1 MREGE
6 GRAMKKIRQQMR
18 VWMTKNMQLPAD
30 VMMDL
35 PRITMIGQLHI
46 YIENHR
52 GVLRFSNQELRL
64 LLKQG
69 QLLIKGDQF
78 VIKTI
83 LPEELLLEGRIDQVI
98 YLNEQ

>member
-1 MREGE
+1 
-6 GRAMKKIRQQMR
+6 MKKIKQQMR

-98 YLNEQ
+98 YLNE

>member
-1 MREGE
+1 M
-6 GRAMKKIRQQMR
+6 AKKWRQQLAR
-18 VWMTKNMQLPAD
+18 WITNTAQLPQD

-35 PRITMIGQLHI
+35 PRITMVGQLHI

-52 GVLRFSNQELRL
+52 GLLTFRDNELRL

-69 QLLIKGDQF
+69 QLLIKGESF

-83 LPEELLLEGRIDQVI
+83 LPEEILLEGKI
-98 YLNEQ
+98 NEVLFLENV